1 MLMFAK
7 TAFFSLLPFSDTC
20 SYTDVGGKS
29 FKLPSELFQ
38 PLRISYGRNQ
48 NICAAALKLRQRLSA
63 VSCRGVRARVHLV
76 GVVGADVAECR
87 WRRLAK
93 QRWGMV
99 LETIDADVFRMR
111 DVGEQRW
118 EGGRR
123 ADCGWGG
130 GREVGQTLC
139 QAVHVDLDLWVVKVF
154 LSIAVVRVTVPAVRD
169 KEVDLLGFH
178 KLMLLIK
185 QLVTFAA
192 NAWIS
197 EYQRFIPCYLSMF
210 ISSMLWYFLFLKYSL
225 ILLSIIILLSW

>member
-1 MLMFAK
+1 METFYTKQYLNFNSDVTRCWCLPK
-7 TAFFSLLPFSDTC
+7 QPFFFPPSLPWHLLLHWC
-20 SYTDVGGKS
+20 
-29 FKLPSELFQ
+29 
-38 PLRISYGRNQ
+38 R
-48 NICAAALKLRQRLSA
+48 
-63 VSCRGVRARVHLV
+63 RGVIQTALGAFSASADLVWQKPKHLCGSAEAPSTAICGFVSGLRARVHLV

-87 WRRLAK
+87 WRRLAE

-99 LETIDADVFRMR
+99 LETIHADVFRMR

-139 QAVHVDLDLWVVKVF
+139 EAVHVDLDLWVVKVF
-154 LSIAVVRVTVPAVRD
+154 LSIAVVRVTVPAVRE

-178 KLMLLIK
+178 KLMLLIM
-185 QLVTFAA
+185 QLGTSAA

-197 EYQRFIPCYLSMF
+197 EY
-210 ISSMLWYFLFLKYSL
+210 
-225 ILLSIIILLSW
+225 